1 MGMMPTN
8 QATKGKSMSKVIGF
22 LEAMGAAPA
31 LLPDQYAA
39 LVEQL
44 DVGDAERDALI
55 GCDAAALRDLLG
67 GRPVMR
73 CAIFEPQREPSQE
86 PDQVPDQGG
95 EEPDSIPDE
104 DPKRA

>member
-1 MGMMPTN
+1 
-8 QATKGKSMSKVIGF
+8 MSKVIGF

-44 DVGDAERDALI
+44 DVGDAESDALI

-67 GRPVMR
+67 GRAMMWCTV
-73 CAIFEPQREPSQE
+73 FEPQREPAKQ
-86 PDQVPDQGG
+86 PDQAPDQD
-95 EEPDSIPDE
+95 EDEPGSAPDE
-104 DPKRA
+104 HQSDA